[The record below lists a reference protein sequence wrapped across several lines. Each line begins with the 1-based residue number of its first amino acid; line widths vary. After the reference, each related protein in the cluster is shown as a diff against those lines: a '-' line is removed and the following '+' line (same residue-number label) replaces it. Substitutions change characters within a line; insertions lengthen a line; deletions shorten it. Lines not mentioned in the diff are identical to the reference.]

1 MHPALTFSLP
11 LLNSLDALKSPWA
24 TVGGFRIRAHEKT
37 TCCEAFVENTM
48 RCCKVL
54 AYFGCAPVM
63 ATPQAPETIERCM
76 PCLKAFC
83 KRPAYFDMYDAK
95 KGEEW
100 EKGPSMYVLSP
111 SYRSAGLHH
120 AHLTLVAA

>member
-1 MHPALTFSLP
+1 
-11 LLNSLDALKSPWA
+11 
-24 TVGGFRIRAHEKT
+24 
-37 TCCEAFVENTM
+37 M

-100 EKGPSMYVLSP
+100 EKGPSMEVWKETVARDKRRVDWCEIAAAACPAVAGQPTSGSCGKKKSNNNP
-111 SYRSAGLHH
+111 STLRPRSQRSF
-120 AHLTLVAA
+120 